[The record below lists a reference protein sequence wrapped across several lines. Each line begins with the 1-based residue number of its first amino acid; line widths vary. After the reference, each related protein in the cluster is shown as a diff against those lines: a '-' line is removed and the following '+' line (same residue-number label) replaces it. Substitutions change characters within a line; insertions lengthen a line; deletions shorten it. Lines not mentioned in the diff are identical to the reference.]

1 MADLWEYR
9 WLLLQGTGMTL
20 LLGFSGLI
28 LSLMIGLL
36 GASAKIGGGPVAR
49 RIAGVYTTFVR
60 SVPDLCMMLLLFFG
74 GQTLMNKLGA
84 WTGWWEY
91 IEVNAF
97 AAGVITI
104 AFIFGAYMTETF
116 RGAYGSIPKGQ
127 FEAAMSIGMTK
138 RQMFRLVTFPQLMGY
153 ALPSIGV
160 NWMVLLKT
168 TALVSVLGLHDLV
181 FFGVSAGRSTRN
193 PFAFLI
199 AIMVI
204 YLILTALSDLVL
216 RALERRYTKGRMLRS

>member
-20 LLGFSGLI
+20 LLGLSGLV

-49 RIAGVYTTFVR
+49 RIAGGYTTFVR

-104 AFIFGAYMTETF
+104 
-116 RGAYGSIPKGQ
+116 
-127 FEAAMSIGMTK
+127 
-138 RQMFRLVTFPQLMGY
+138 VC
-153 ALPSIGV
+153 GV
-160 NWMVLLKT
+160 MN
-168 TALVSVLGLHDLV
+168 
-181 FFGVSAGRSTRN
+181 TRN
-193 PFAFLI
+193 PA
-199 AIMVI
+199 VI
-204 YLILTALSDLVL
+204 TKTRYFTYL
-216 RALERRYTKGRMLRS
+216 R

>member
-1 MADLWEYR
+1 MSDLWEFR
-9 WLLLQGTGMTL
+9 WLLLKGTGRTL
-20 LLGFSGLI
+20 LLGFSGLA
-28 LSLMIGLL
+28 LALLIGLA
-36 GASAKIGGGPVAR
+36 GASAKIAGGPVAR
-49 RIAGVYTTFVR
+49 RIAGGYTTFVR

-74 GQTLMNKLGA
+74 GQTLMNKFGE
-84 WTGWWEY
+84 WTGWWDY

-104 AFIFGAYMTETF
+104 AFIFGAYMTESF

-127 FEAAMSIGMTK
+127 FEAAMAIGMTTG
-138 RQMFRLVTFPQLMGY
+138 QMFRLITFPQLMGY

-168 TALVSVLGLHDLV
+168 TALVSVIGLHDLV

-193 PFAFLI
+193 PFAFLL
-199 AIMVI
+199 AIMAI
-204 YLILTALSDLVL
+204 YLVLTALSELAL
-216 RALERRYTKGRMLRS
+216 AWLERRYTKGRMIPP